1 MIQSIAYLADDG
13 SMCPLPVSLG
23 EEDLDC
29 SKAHQWWGGGY
40 GLRWKAEQGWVE
52 LFRGIPLSAFPTP
65 NWDGVVILGIPEWLA
80 PHNAAIYNADGS
92 LRFHLKTPK
101 QLTRH
106 FPGYV
111 HTPEEVAR
119 REPEGIF
126 QVGWGFGDGISDWDR
141 PWMWARISLHCD
153 VYEQRY
159 FDPETGEF
167 DMTHFHVAR
176 R

>member
-1 MIQSIAYLADDG
+1 MEITNPRYILADGRDI
-13 SMCPLPVSLG
+13 SV
-23 EEDLDC
+23 EEWTHE
-29 SKAHQWWGGGY
+29 SKFGIKWESIGQSHIFDFGY
-40 GLRWKAEQGWVE
+40 CVGLE
-52 LFRGIPLSAFPTP
+52 PTP
-65 NWDGVVILGIPEWLA
+65 SMDGFVVVYPDFHKVPTCFKP

-101 QLTRH
+101 HLTRH

-111 HTPEEVAR
+111 HTADEVAR
-119 REPEGIF
+119 YQPEGIF
-126 QVGWGFGDGISDWDR
+126 QVGRGFGDGISDWDR
-141 PWMWARISLHCD
+141 PWMWASISLHCD

-159 FDPETGEF
+159 FDPDTGEF

>member
-1 MIQSIAYLADDG
+1 MQDIHYLDRDGLVIGPMLDHEGRVLLITQEQPAPKGAKWSVESGSVSIMFNEWIDFY
-13 SMCPLPVSLG
+13 
-23 EEDLDC
+23 
-29 SKAHQWWGGGY
+29 
-40 GLRWKAEQGWVE
+40 
-52 LFRGIPLSAFPTP
+52 PTP
-65 NWDGVVILGIPEWLA
+65 NLDGLVVLYPIGASA
-80 PHNAAIYNADGS
+80 PYAPPNNAAIYNADGS

-101 QLTRH
+101 HLTRH

-111 HTPEEVAR
+111 HTADEVAR
-119 REPEGIF
+119 LEPEGIF

-159 FDPETGEF
+159 FDPDTGEF